1 MKQAAQGAG
10 EQTDRVEIVRT
21 CALGRSQPRSSLHT
35 HFALEPS
42 GRLLRAILYMQ
53 PCRSC
58 LSEPGRGW
66 VTPGGPSPA
75 VRAKNY
81 WTKFSPHLPPLL
93 HSSS

>member
-1 MKQAAQGAG
+1 MKQEVQEAG

-21 CALGRSQPRSSLHT
+21 RELGRRQPRSSLHT

-42 GRLLRAILYMQ
+42 RRLSRAILHVQ

-58 LSEPGRGW
+58 LNEPGGGW

-81 WTKFSPHLPPLL
+81 WTKFSPHLPPFL